1 MLSHAF
7 WHAEFGAD
15 PAIVGRRIV
24 LGRDTYH
31 VVGVAPRDF
40 TGLEVGRRF
49 DVALPLC
56 AEWLPPG
63 SFSRLDSGVDWF
75 LIVMG
80 RLKPG
85 WTVEQARAHL
95 ASISPAVFEASLPS
109 NYPADSVARYREFQ
123 LTALDASRGI
133 SLVREQYSA
142 ALWFLQATAV
152 LVLLVGCANLANLM
166 LARVATRE
174 REIAARIA
182 LGASRGQIFR
192 LLLVESVLL
201 SVTGTVAGAWLAR
214 PMSVVLIKFID
225 GGTDSLF
232 LSLAPDWRLL
242 AFASLAGA
250 LTCILSGVT
259 PAWRAGRLSPGAVV
273 RTGGRA
279 LTESRGGVG
288 LRRGLVMAQVALS
301 FVLLFGALLFTRS
314 LANLAS
320 QDLGL
325 QPDGLTIAYVDMSGA
340 KIPVA
345 RRAEFRRML
354 LNELTS
360 TPGVVSAAETSV
372 VPLSGGASDNDV
384 WLDGAREARAL
395 SFFVDIGGAYFDTV
409 GMSLVSGRTFND
421 AVDVPGSPAVVVVN
435 EAFAKTFAGGG
446 NPVGRRLWREA
457 GADRPETELRH
468 RGPRHRREV
477 PASAPGFQADGLR
490 RRVAASAPAH
500 VRSAPDSHD
509 ASGRCRHRDAEGR
522 LRPRRPGHRADVPV
536 VFGHGRPIARAGSI
550 ARRALRTVRRP
561 GRAAGDAGTVRLD
574 FLCRRAADERDWRA
588 TGARRRPAP
597 HSLDGARA
605 RPRG

>member
-1 MLSHAF
+1 MTLSTFLSRVLLLAFPKAFRERLGRQLVQTLLTDSRAPSGRLRPVRLAIGAADVVRAGLAERMAVRRRARGDRRRGRSWPDAWWQDVRQGARRLASARGFTFVAVLTLALGVGVNAALFQLLDAVRLRPLPISSPEELVEIRIRNPEGARGNFSIWHAGVTNAIWEQIRARQDAFSSVFAWTGSGVRLTADGIEPRFAYALLVSGELFPALGLTPALGRLLTADDDTRGCTTPGVVLSHAF
-7 WHAEFGAD
+7 WHTEFGAD
-15 PAIVGRRIV
+15 PAIVGRQIV

-63 SFSRLDSGVDWF
+63 SFNRLDSGVEWF

-109 NYPADSVARYREFQ
+109 NYPADGVARYREFQ

-133 SLVREQYSA
+133 SLVREQYA
-142 ALWFLQATAV
+142 TALWFLQATAV

-259 PAWRAGRLSPGAVV
+259 PAWRAGRISPDAVV

-279 LTESRGGVG
+279 LTESRGGVA

-301 FVLLFGALLFTRS
+301 FVLLFGALLFTR
-314 LANLAS
+314 NLAS
-320 QDLGL
+320 
-325 QPDGLTIAYVDMSGA
+325 LT
-340 KIPVA
+340 
-345 RRAEFRRML
+345 RR
-354 LNELTS
+354 TW
-360 TPGVVSAAETSV
+360 
-372 VPLSGGASDNDV
+372 DC
-384 WLDGAREARAL
+384 
-395 SFFVDIGGAYFDTV
+395 
-409 GMSLVSGRTFND
+409 GRT
-421 AVDVPGSPAVVVVN
+421 AS
-435 EAFAKTFAGGG
+435 
-446 NPVGRRLWREA
+446 RLPTW
-457 GADRPETELRH
+457 T
-468 RGPRHRREV
+468 
-477 PASAPGFQADGLR
+477 
-490 RRVAASAPAH
+490 
-500 VRSAPDSHD
+500 
-509 ASGRCRHRDAEGR
+509 
-522 LRPRRPGHRADVPV
+522 
-536 VFGHGRPIARAGSI
+536 
-550 ARRALRTVRRP
+550 
-561 GRAAGDAGTVRLD
+561 
-574 FLCRRAADERDWRA
+574 
-588 TGARRRPAP
+588 
-597 HSLDGARA
+597 
-605 RPRG
+605 